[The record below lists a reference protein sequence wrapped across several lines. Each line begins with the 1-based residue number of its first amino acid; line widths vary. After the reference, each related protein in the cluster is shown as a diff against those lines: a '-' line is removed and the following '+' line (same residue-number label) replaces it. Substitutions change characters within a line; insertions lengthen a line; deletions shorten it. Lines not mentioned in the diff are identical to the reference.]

1 MGICNF
7 LATLPN
13 INTTQITQYLNIA
26 FFVIVAIIVLGG
38 IVGLI
43 RGVWSSGFRLIFV
56 GILVI
61 LSYILAGTL
70 GTAVANINLASFNIP
85 SFTIGGNVIEVTTI
99 KETLVMHLQLMV
111 LVKAGMFKKYLMI
124 LTQ

>member
-38 IVGLI
+38 I
-43 RGVWSSGFRLIFV
+43 
-56 GILVI
+56 
-61 LSYILAGTL
+61 
-70 GTAVANINLASFNIP
+70 
-85 SFTIGGNVIEVTTI
+85 
-99 KETLVMHLQLMV
+99 
-111 LVKAGMFKKYLMI
+111 
-124 LTQ
+124 